1 MNCRYCGAS
10 GAEVGVG
17 DDGLCIDAY
26 KCEERHDLMD
36 DDGARALEES

>member
-10 GAEVGVG
+10 GAEVGIG

-26 KCEERHDLMD
+26 KCEERHEQQ
-36 DDGARALEES
+36 AEAQALEELL

>member
-10 GAEVGVG
+10 DESVGVG

-26 KCEERHDLMD
+26 KCEERHDMQAQD
-36 DDGARALEES
+36 QAREEL